1 MARALSTLAALG
13 LLAGCGSSQDE
24 AGIEV
29 ALRLRPPAT
38 PLVEGERRFTSDL
51 GYTIRLTR
59 GYLSIQSADLV
70 ACAGARRR
78 SFSLIREAHAHGT
91 GSPTRLGL
99 GSVERLLAPPG
110 EPRSLGVFSP
120 PPGRYCAIS
129 FGLRVADED
138 AEGLPADV
146 PFVGQTILV
155 EGFYTAAGSP
165 EERPFRGVTTASATG
180 KAAMDAVDLGE
191 RRALLLTGAWGEA
204 WFQGVELASLGEE
217 QIGRGVLQNI
227 ASTFR
232 VEAP

>member
-1 MARALSTLAALG
+1 VALG
-13 LLAGCGSSQDE
+13 LLAGCSASQDE

-29 ALRLRPPAT
+29 ALQLRPPAT
-38 PLVEGERRFTSDL
+38 PLVDAERRFTSDL

-59 GYLSIQSADLV
+59 GYLSLQSADLV

-78 SFSLIREAHAHGT
+78 SFSLIREAHAHGA

-110 EPRSLGVFSP
+110 EPRPLGVFSP
-120 PPGRYCAIS
+120 PPGRYCAVS
-129 FGLRVADED
+129 LGLRVADED
-138 AEGLPADV
+138 AEGLPSDV

-155 EGFYTAAGSP
+155 EGFYTTADTP
-165 EERPFRGVTTASATG
+165 EERPFRGLTTASA
-180 KAAMDAVDLGE
+180 AARADLAAVDLGE
-191 RRALLLTGAWGEA
+191 QRSLRLTVAWGEA
-204 WFQGVELASLGEE
+204 WFQGVDLASLSEE
-217 QIGRGVLQNI
+217 QLGRGVLQNI